1 MATQSF
7 KKILKTI
14 WWFVLLR
21 GIALVL
27 LGILLLTRPAATLT
41 LVIWFLGAY
50 WFVDGIVILVKSIRG
65 RKTLK
70 NWGWGVFVGII
81 GIIAGLVV
89 FSQPV
94 LTALLTTT
102 FLVYFL
108 GFAAMISGITS
119 IVTAISMRKKIK
131 HEWSMIFGGAAWFL
145 LGLLLV
151 AYPLAG
157 MLVLIYTVGILAI
170 IGGMTLVAN
179 AFVIRG
185 IAKGAR

>member
-1 MATQSF
+1 MATKAS
-7 KKILKTI
+7 KKILKAI

-21 GIALVL
+21 GIVLAL
-27 LGILLLTRPAATLT
+27 LGILLLTRPAATVT
-41 LVIWFLGAY
+41 LIIWFLGAY
-50 WFVDGIVILVKSIRG
+50 WFVDGIVTLVKSIKG
-65 RKTLK
+65 RKTQK

-94 LTALLTTT
+94 LAALLTTT

-108 GFAAMISGITS
+108 GFAAMISGIAS
-119 IVTAISMRKKIK
+119 IVTAISLRKKIS

-151 AYPLAG
+151 AHPLAG

>member
-108 GFAAMISGITS
+108 GFAAMISGIAS

>member
-1 MATQSF
+1 MVTKSA
-7 KKILKTI
+7 KKILSAI

-21 GIALVL
+21 GIVLVL
-27 LGILLLTRPAATLT
+27 LGILFLTRPAATLT
-41 LVIWFLGAY
+41 LVIWLLGAY
-50 WFVDGIVILVKSIRG
+50 WFVDGIVTLVRSIKG

-94 LTALLTTT
+94 LAALLTTT

-108 GFAAMISGITS
+108 GFAAMISGIAS

-157 MLVLIYTVGILAI
+157 MLVLIYTVGILGI
-170 IGGMTLVAN
+170 VGGTMLVAN
-179 AFVIRG
+179 AFVVRG